1 MKFSEV
7 LDDAVVGFVASLYLV
22 LPLSGRPAQQYV
34 LAGALVILGIALF
47 GLTWRSTMRWA
58 SRPRRSPTWRNCMP
72 SPRSLPLL

>member
-58 SRPRRSPTWRNCMP
+58 
-72 SPRSLPLL
+72 